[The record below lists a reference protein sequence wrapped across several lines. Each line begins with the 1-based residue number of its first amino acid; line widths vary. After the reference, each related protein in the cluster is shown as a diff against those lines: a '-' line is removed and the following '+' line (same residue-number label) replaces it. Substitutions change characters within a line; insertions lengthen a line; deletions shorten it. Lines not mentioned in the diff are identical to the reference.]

1 VLTAY
6 IIEGRR
12 LRRLPQP
19 VGLEALR
26 DAVWIDLLR
35 PATEEIRLVEDT
47 TGLQVVSETAVAEI
61 EPSSRLQYDG
71 EALYLS
77 ALLVSEGTA
86 TSSIGFALTPEYL
99 VTVRFAESE
108 VVEAFP
114 ERLPNPESIGRGASH
129 VFVTLVEALVGRL
142 ADLLERMTAELGTGH
157 PMGADRGI
165 LDLVGRAGTLAASI
179 QETLLGMSRI
189 IPFVEQSVRWLPA
202 ELHPRLAALRQDVAA
217 LMEYQAL
224 VANRVQ
230 FILDTVLVLTV
241 TRLNERARI
250 FTAAAIVGIPPALV
264 AIIVALAMRPGGAW
278 YGLVAVAVSAI
289 VPLAIIYLR
298 GLP

>member
-26 DAVWIDLLR
+26 GAVWIDLLR

-47 TGLQVVSETAVAEI
+47 TGLQVASETALAEI

-71 EALYLS
+71 EALYLG
-77 ALLVSEGTA
+77 ALLLSEGIA
-86 TSSIGFALTPEYL
+86 TSPIGFALTPEYL
-99 VTVRFAESE
+99 LTMRFAESE
-108 VVEAFP
+108 VVEALP

-142 ADLLERMTAELGTGH
+142 ADLLEGTSAELGAAYPT
-157 PMGADRGI
+157 GADRGM
-165 LDLVGRAGTLAASI
+165 LDMVGRAGALVASI
-179 QETLLGMSRI
+179 QETLLSMSRI
-189 IPFVEQSVRWLPA
+189 VPYVEQNVRWLPA
-202 ELHPRLAALRQDVAA
+202 ELHPRLAAVRQDVAA

-224 VANRVQ
+224 VANKVR
-230 FILDTVLVLTV
+230 FILDTVLALTV
-241 TRLNERARI
+241 TGLNERARI
-250 FTAAAIVGIPPALV
+250 FAAAAIVGIPPALV

-278 YGLVAVAVSAI
+278 YGLLAVAVSAI
-289 VPLAIIYLR
+289 VPLVFIYLR

>member
-26 DAVWIDLLR
+26 GAVWIDLLR

-47 TGLQVVSETAVAEI
+47 TGLQVASETALAEI

-71 EALYLS
+71 EALYLG
-77 ALLVSEGTA
+77 ALLLSEGIA
-86 TSSIGFALTPEYL
+86 TSPIGFALTPEYL
-99 VTVRFAESE
+99 LTMRFAESE
-108 VVEAFP
+108 VVEALP
-114 ERLPNPESIGRGASH
+114 ERLSNPESIGRGASH

-142 ADLLERMTAELGTGH
+142 ADLLEGTAAELGAAH
-157 PMGADRGI
+157 PTGADRGM
-165 LDLVGRAGTLAASI
+165 LDMVGRAGALVASI
-179 QETLLGMSRI
+179 QETLLSMSRI
-189 IPFVEQSVRWLPA
+189 VPYVEQNVRWLPA
-202 ELHPRLAALRQDVAA
+202 ELHPRLAAVRQDVAA

-224 VANRVQ
+224 VANKVR
-230 FILDTVLVLTV
+230 FILDTVLALTV
-241 TRLNERARI
+241 TGLNERARI
-250 FTAAAIVGIPPALV
+250 FAAAAIVGIPPALV

-278 YGLVAVAVSAI
+278 YGLLAVAVSAI
-289 VPLAIIYLR
+289 VPLVFIYLR

>member
-26 DAVWIDLLR
+26 SVVWIDLLR

-47 TGLQVVSETAVAEI
+47 TGLQVASETALAEI
-61 EPSSRLQYDG
+61 EPSCRLQYDG

-77 ALLVSEGTA
+77 ALQVSETTA
-86 TSSIGFALTPEYL
+86 VSPIGFALTPEYL
-99 VTVRFAESE
+99 LTVRFAESD
-108 VVEAFP
+108 VVEALP
-114 ERLPNPESIGRGASH
+114 ERLPNPESIGRAAPH
-129 VFVTLVEALVGRL
+129 VFVTLLEALVGRL
-142 ADLLERMTAELGTGH
+142 ADLLERTTAELGAAH
-157 PMGADRGI
+157 PMGADRGT
-165 LDLVGRAGTLAASI
+165 LDLLGRAGVLVASI
-179 QETLLGMSRI
+179 QETLLSMSRI
-189 IPFVEQSVRWLPA
+189 VPYIEQNVRWLPA

-217 LMEYQAL
+217 LTEYQAL
-224 VANRVQ
+224 AANRVRLM
-230 FILDTVLVLTV
+230 LDTVLALTV
-241 TRLNERARI
+241 TTLNERARI
-250 FTAAAIVGIPPALV
+250 FAAAAIVGIPPALV

-278 YGLVAVAVSAI
+278 YGLLAVVVSAI
-289 VPLAIIYLR
+289 VPFAVIYLR

>member
-26 DAVWIDLLR
+26 GAVWIDLLR

-47 TGLQVVSETAVAEI
+47 TGLQVASETALAEI

-71 EALYLS
+71 EALYLG
-77 ALLVSEGTA
+77 ALLLSEGIA
-86 TSSIGFALTPEYL
+86 TSPIGFALTPEYL
-99 VTVRFAESE
+99 LTVRFAESE
-108 VVEAFP
+108 VVEALP

-142 ADLLERMTAELGTGH
+142 ADLLEGTAAELGAAH
-157 PMGADRGI
+157 PTGADRGM
-165 LDLVGRAGTLAASI
+165 LAMVGRAGALVASI
-179 QETLLGMSRI
+179 QETLLSMSRI
-189 IPFVEQSVRWLPA
+189 VPYVEQNVRWLPA

-224 VANRVQ
+224 VANRVR
-230 FILDTVLVLTV
+230 FILDTVLALTV

-250 FTAAAIVGIPPALV
+250 FAAAAIVGSPPALV

-278 YGLVAVAVSAI
+278 YGLLAVAVSAI
-289 VPLAIIYLR
+289 VPLAVIYLR
-298 GLP
+298 GMP

>member
-26 DAVWIDLLR
+26 GAVWIDLLR

-47 TGLQVVSETAVAEI
+47 TGLQVASETALAEI

-71 EALYLS
+71 EALYLG
-77 ALLVSEGTA
+77 ALLLSEGIA
-86 TSSIGFALTPEYL
+86 TSPIGFALTPEYL
-99 VTVRFAESE
+99 LTMRFAESE
-108 VVEAFP
+108 VVEALP
-114 ERLPNPESIGRGASH
+114 ERLSNPESIGRGASH

-142 ADLLERMTAELGTGH
+142 ADLLEGTAAELGAAH
-157 PMGADRGI
+157 PTGADRGM
-165 LDLVGRAGTLAASI
+165 LDMVGRAGALVASI
-179 QETLLGMSRI
+179 QETLLSMSRI
-189 IPFVEQSVRWLPA
+189 VPYVEQNVRWLPA
-202 ELHPRLAALRQDVAA
+202 ELHPRLAAVRQDVAA

-224 VANRVQ
+224 VANKVR
-230 FILDTVLVLTV
+230 FILDTVFALTV
-241 TRLNERARI
+241 TGLNERARI
-250 FTAAAIVGIPPALV
+250 FAAAAIVGIPPALV

-278 YGLVAVAVSAI
+278 YGLLAVAVSAI
-289 VPLAIIYLR
+289 VPLVFIYLR

>member
-26 DAVWIDLLR
+26 GAVWIDLLR
-35 PATEEIRLVEDT
+35 AATEEIRLVEDT
-47 TGLQVVSETAVAEI
+47 TGLQVASETALAEI

-71 EALYLS
+71 EALYLGT
-77 ALLVSEGTA
+77 LLLSEGIA
-86 TSSIGFALTPEYL
+86 TSPIGFALTPEYL
-99 VTVRFAESE
+99 LTVRFAESE
-108 VVEAFP
+108 VVEALP

-142 ADLLERMTAELGTGH
+142 ADLLEGTAAELGAAH
-157 PMGADRGI
+157 PTGADRGM
-165 LDLVGRAGTLAASI
+165 LDMVGRAGALVASI
-179 QETLLGMSRI
+179 QETLLSMSRI
-189 IPFVEQSVRWLPA
+189 VPYVEQNVRWLPA
-202 ELHPRLAALRQDVAA
+202 ELHPRLAAVRQDVAA

-224 VANRVQ
+224 VANKVR
-230 FILDTVLVLTV
+230 FILDTVLALTV
-241 TRLNERARI
+241 TGLNERARI
-250 FTAAAIVGIPPALV
+250 FAAAAIVGIPPALV

-278 YGLVAVAVSAI
+278 YGLLAVAVSAI
-289 VPLAIIYLR
+289 VPLVFIYLR